1 MSEVTYYVALPFVFS
16 DDGVAAGEAAECLSA
31 NAAVMRAEAL
41 SRKPGHAGA
50 IAFSRTGDPS
60 SGDFSDARLIR
71 KLRAGRSQHLIRNE
85 IARMRGQ
92 LRAQERQI
100 QMPQR
105 AGVAS
110 ASAEILRMRA
120 KVRRSLPRAG
130 RFPQGRERGRAPHWI
145 MRSTQGREEEGQRF
159 GSSSRGD
166 QRPHVRP
173 RPFQRRSARAA
184 MRPGLWYAF
193 CDPAL

>member
-1 MSEVTYYVALPFVFS
+1 
-16 DDGVAAGEAAECLSA
+16 
-31 NAAVMRAEAL
+31 MRAEAL

-71 KLRAGRSQHLIRNE
+71 KLRAGRSKHPMKLDRIRNE

-100 QMPQR
+100 QMLQR
-105 AGVAS
+105 AGVAT

-120 KVRRSLPRAG
+120 KVDDLC
-130 RFPQGRERGRAPHWI
+130 RERDASRKAESEVERRTGSCDLLRVGKRKVNDSVHQIAEIRGLTFAHGLFKGGLRAPPCGQGSG
-145 MRSTQGREEEGQRF
+145 MRSVTQLCDGN
-159 GSSSRGD
+159 D
-166 QRPHVRP
+166 
-173 RPFQRRSARAA
+173 PFPPVSFA
-184 MRPGLWYAF
+184 
-193 CDPAL
+193 D